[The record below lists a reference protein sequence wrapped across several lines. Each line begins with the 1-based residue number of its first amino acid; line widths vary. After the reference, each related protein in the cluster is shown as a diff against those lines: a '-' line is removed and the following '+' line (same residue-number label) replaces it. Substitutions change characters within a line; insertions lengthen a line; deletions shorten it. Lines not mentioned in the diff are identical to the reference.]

1 MPLVW
6 IWKPFVSPIIC
17 ELNKAMPCYIYSCS
31 LTLVTLHDTHN
42 MYISSCGLRRK
53 RNCLVSENEIL
64 QCTILF
70 LSLPYCQSASQLK
83 STQII
88 KNSSQKSEKI
98 TWQFTDANNF
108 CTRTSEWK
116 VYPKIK
122 ERIRLILACQPGH
135 FTKNTRIHFGL
146 ESSSGLVFWYT

>member
-1 MPLVW
+1 MPW
-6 IWKPFVSPIIC
+6 
-17 ELNKAMPCYIYSCS
+17 YIYSCS
-31 LTLVTLHDTHN
+31 LTWATFSDTHDT
-42 MYISSCGLRRK
+42 YISSCGLRRK

-64 QCTILF
+64 QCIILF
-70 LSLPYCQSASQLK
+70 SSLPYCQSASQQNPPKSLK
-83 STQII
+83 ILL
-88 KNSSQKSEKI
+88 KNRKKI

-122 ERIRLILACQPGH
+122 ELIRLVLVCQRDH

-146 ESSSGLVFWYT
+146 ESEDCSGTCM